1 MNCDLCEKNG
11 SVYNFNRTCCLARF
25 VVKLPSLELRR
36 GWLARLAEQRGEEF
50 QVEVAAEVRRL
61 WEERKAA

>member
-1 MNCDLCEKNG
+1 MNCPHCESNASTLDWKHPG
-11 SVYNFNRTCCLARF
+11 CVARF
-25 VVKLPSLELRR
+25 VVSLPSLELRR